1 MKNPIKK
8 AIMATALCTTLAA
21 CGGGGGAGGA
31 VGTVQNWVNND
42 LSTLSGAS
50 SNIGNWNS
58 IIQSFYASTS
68 ASSSSI
74 LTGPNAE
81 DQATANTLL
90 NLLTQANNAWAASN
104 AIINNLEDAEKYN
117 ALNDADYKA
126 AYRAIQFLNNNV
138 KPLVQKVADGS
149 SLTKAEFDTM
159 DSETKANTLMNNYDA
174 DSFVA
179 EKSIKT
185 FEKDVEVNG
194 PNHGTSAEYEDTE
207 LATTSNSDNPPTD
220 WATINLKGGQQSRT
234 VYKVTPIYKNITTQ
248 VCKFDRTT
256 KLNGDVVDGTQ
267 VCPAPVVV
275 KEFVRNDITEITEY
289 RDGDNPVLDGYPVKV
304 GDWTTKEEVVA
315 LDPAERVTHGDQ
327 QTGTS
332 ELVQT
337 VVGTQEYDDSTTTIV
352 DNGNGTSTETKK
364 TWKYTITTK
373 HWKKQDFKWVTTEEK
388 KKEKFRTI
396 KERTQTWT
404 YKYLDNSEE
413 IIEQEKETEYP
424 NGTNFDPRTV
434 GDYEEV
440 SKVKTE
446 PTEWLTTWTTTHKVD
461 VSGSIQTAEQTYP
474 NDDNPHLG
482 TKTANMS
489 TIVNDHKTTEYNNST
504 GLNMINAADAY
515 AKGWTGKGS
524 VLGVIDTWQQTNH
537 PELDGKYKFY
547 NDYTINDSIVPNR
560 GNTMVHGTHVA
571 GIVAGKRDGTGT
583 HGVAFDAELVGAN
596 VDYAGWGGIHLGMAQ
611 QAVHDFA
618 KLKDPNGENMNIVAV
633 NMSFNKEEFWFTDDG
648 NYNVTKM
655 SDGTYKAPNVIE
667 YITDHG
673 RGQATYWK
681 IATDNDIILVNSAGN
696 SQYIGD
702 YVPADPGIWAV
713 ETDASGELIL
723 GGKMIIVGN
732 WTGTGVSGNKAGH
745 ICMKIVNNACND
757 TNKISDYY
765 ILAPGMNIK
774 SSVPTDLAGPN
785 YMSMSGTSM
794 AAPHVT
800 GAFGIINQMWPHMK
814 GEELVKLILQTADK
828 NLTDGDN
835 KLVYDVNIH
844 GQGLLDLNEATKPQ
858 GAVGLNLTGRTNGP
872 LIDVGGTYFSTGT
885 ALPSNLANLK
895 IMVLDGYER
904 DYYMNLGSSFTVKD
918 NRKVSD
924 IDVMMNGHTYLP
936 IQSMYGNFAQGGNYD
951 LGYMNFGV
959 YSGES
964 GNGDFSLNIGKDF
977 MLSDKFKFKTS
988 LGQMNEQDNW
998 LGNSS
1003 DGVLAV
1009 GDNNVTNFGQF
1020 GIEYQLGNNVLSFDY
1035 SKGFTDINTADNSL
1049 ITGFDNVE
1057 TESMKLAY
1065 EIHRDQYN
1073 SWGFS
1078 LSTPSHITNGT
1089 MNLTVPESRTLDGQ
1103 VNYTNIE
1110 SDMSSNTIEKDI
1122 GFFFSHTPKDD
1133 MDASFNF
1140 KAEYRQDIAGVNG
1153 QDGVNLAFNFVKKL
1167 NTNCKFLWMKNP
1179 RCYTK
1184 NSNGKEVL
1192 KANLYG
1198 DSRNNN
1204 SIALTHGLV
1213 YDLETDKFVPIEK

>member
-537 PELDGKYKFY
+537 PELDGKYKF
-547 NDYTINDSIVPNR
+547 
-560 GNTMVHGTHVA
+560 
-571 GIVAGKRDGTGT
+571 
-583 HGVAFDAELVGAN
+583 L
-596 VDYAGWGGIHLGMAQ
+596 
-611 QAVHDFA
+611 
-618 KLKDPNGENMNIVAV
+618 
-633 NMSFNKEEFWFTDDG
+633 
-648 NYNVTKM
+648 
-655 SDGTYKAPNVIE
+655 
-667 YITDHG
+667 
-673 RGQATYWK
+673 
-681 IATDNDIILVNSAGN
+681 
-696 SQYIGD
+696 
-702 YVPADPGIWAV
+702 
-713 ETDASGELIL
+713 
-723 GGKMIIVGN
+723 
-732 WTGTGVSGNKAGH
+732 
-745 ICMKIVNNACND
+745 
-757 TNKISDYY
+757 
-765 ILAPGMNIK
+765 
-774 SSVPTDLAGPN
+774 
-785 YMSMSGTSM
+785 
-794 AAPHVT
+794 
-800 GAFGIINQMWPHMK
+800 
-814 GEELVKLILQTADK
+814 
-828 NLTDGDN
+828 
-835 KLVYDVNIH
+835 
-844 GQGLLDLNEATKPQ
+844 
-858 GAVGLNLTGRTNGP
+858 
-872 LIDVGGTYFSTGT
+872 
-885 ALPSNLANLK
+885 
-895 IMVLDGYER
+895 
-904 DYYMNLGSSFTVKD
+904 
-918 NRKVSD
+918 
-924 IDVMMNGHTYLP
+924 
-936 IQSMYGNFAQGGNYD
+936 
-951 LGYMNFGV
+951 
-959 YSGES
+959 
-964 GNGDFSLNIGKDF
+964 
-977 MLSDKFKFKTS
+977 
-988 LGQMNEQDNW
+988 
-998 LGNSS
+998 
-1003 DGVLAV
+1003 
-1009 GDNNVTNFGQF
+1009 
-1020 GIEYQLGNNVLSFDY
+1020 
-1035 SKGFTDINTADNSL
+1035 
-1049 ITGFDNVE
+1049 
-1057 TESMKLAY
+1057 
-1065 EIHRDQYN
+1065 
-1073 SWGFS
+1073 
-1078 LSTPSHITNGT
+1078 
-1089 MNLTVPESRTLDGQ
+1089 
-1103 VNYTNIE
+1103 
-1110 SDMSSNTIEKDI
+1110 
-1122 GFFFSHTPKDD
+1122 
-1133 MDASFNF
+1133 
-1140 KAEYRQDIAGVNG
+1140 
-1153 QDGVNLAFNFVKKL
+1153 
-1167 NTNCKFLWMKNP
+1167 
-1179 RCYTK
+1179 
-1184 NSNGKEVL
+1184 
-1192 KANLYG
+1192 
-1198 DSRNNN
+1198 
-1204 SIALTHGLV
+1204 
-1213 YDLETDKFVPIEK
+1213 